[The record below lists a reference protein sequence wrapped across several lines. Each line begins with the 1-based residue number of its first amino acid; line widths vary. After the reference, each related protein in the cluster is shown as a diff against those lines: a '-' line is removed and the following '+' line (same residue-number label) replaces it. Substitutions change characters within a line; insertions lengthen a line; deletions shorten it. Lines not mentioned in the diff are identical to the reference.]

1 MNKKTKQ
8 YFETAWHLL
17 MTPFYYTFLAA
28 TSAVVLITLG
38 PKDFREFW
46 RKNK

>member
-1 MNKKTKQ
+1 MNEKIS
-8 YFETAWHLL
+8 FAWKIF
-17 MTPFYYTFLAA
+17 MTPFYYAFLAA

-38 PKDFREFW
+38 PKDFRDFW